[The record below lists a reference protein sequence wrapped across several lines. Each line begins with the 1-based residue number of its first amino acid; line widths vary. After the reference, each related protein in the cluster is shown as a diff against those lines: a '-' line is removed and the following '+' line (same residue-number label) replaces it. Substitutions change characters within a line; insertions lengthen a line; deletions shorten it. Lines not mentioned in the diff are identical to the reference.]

1 MDLFY
6 IELANNFWA
15 WNCPRLQLIY
25 TVTLRYRKLIFPLP
39 MDINYRQFLGQGW
52 DLICT
57 SSSQRWDPTCLEPV
71 QVLCVLPQSLNSHM
85 HRSCCVWRTPSL
97 GSSIA
102 SDSYIL
108 PVSSSAQ
115 IPEPGDNCLGLS
127 AQKSLSLSLC
137 SQKGCLE
144 RCRGILVCTKRQ
156 SPQGMEEGQGSI
168 SKCQAEL

>member
-6 IELANNFWA
+6 IGLANNSWA

-39 MDINYRQFLGQGW
+39 MDINYRQFLGQGQ

-57 SSSQRWDPTCLEPV
+57 PSSQRWAPICLEPV
-71 QVLCVLPQSLNSHM
+71 QVSCVLPQSLNSHV

-115 IPEPGDNCLGLS
+115 IPEPGDICLGLS
-127 AQKSLSLSLC
+127 ARKSVSLALC
-137 SQKGCLE
+137 SQKGCWE
-144 RCRGILVCTKRQ
+144 RCRGILGLHQETE
-156 SPQGMEEGQGSI
+156 SPGNEGRSGVNFQIPG
-168 SKCQAEL
+168 